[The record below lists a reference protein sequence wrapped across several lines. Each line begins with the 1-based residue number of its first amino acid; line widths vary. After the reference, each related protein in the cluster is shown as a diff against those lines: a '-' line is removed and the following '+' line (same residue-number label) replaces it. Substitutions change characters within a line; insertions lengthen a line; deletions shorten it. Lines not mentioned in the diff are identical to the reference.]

1 MHSAERGRRRSRRG
15 GGRWIRVGALVFVAF
30 TLVPVVPWAY
40 AELQLSMALEATNAA
55 LHASARPRA
64 IPDPEVD
71 GLYAEPWVGPRE
83 YAADA
88 YDAIQGWIW
97 SYAGMQQSGEPLR
110 ITRELEGDA
119 ARSAEVVRDDAI
131 LLSLLHAAARS
142 PNAGPKPGYYGVFVP
157 HEGRDRWQ
165 LSLRH
170 AARHY
175 AVTGRPGLRTA
186 CFETLLQVYRDT
198 FDHDDPVGPDLQFE
212 VVAHALAEALREH
225 PLPPDLALRLARFSL
240 VVDADWPRDEGRL
253 VAYVGQSLDMFV
265 AAQRAIEEA
274 RAQPGGLGADSSY
287 AHMEVPEDYD
297 DAPQWNPDS
306 SRLTCQLLDVAK
318 SISAA
323 HSMPWPE
330 AERRIRGLDFTE
342 EVEWLVDQES
352 LVETLAQRRR
362 ERAWLRVIVQ
372 LLHLHAGEP
381 PPSMQSPFGHPISIA
396 HGTGSDPL
404 RIDAGAGIALEVA
417 RSVVRAETPR

>member
-1 MHSAERGRRRSRRG
+1 MHLAKRASGRSCRG
-15 GGRWIRVGALVFVAF
+15 GGRWIRVGILVFVAF
-30 TLVPVVPWAY
+30 TLVPVAPWAY
-40 AELQLSMALEATNAA
+40 AELQWSMALEAANEA

-64 IPDPEVD
+64 IAEPEVD
-71 GLYAEPWVGPRE
+71 GLYAEPWIGPRR
-83 YAADA
+83 YATDA

-97 SYAGMQQSGEPLR
+97 TYTEARPSSEPVR

-175 AVTGRPGLRTA
+175 AVTGQQELRTA

-198 FDHDDPVGPDLQFE
+198 FDHDDPIGPDLQFE
-212 VVAHALAEALREH
+212 VVAHALAEALDEH
-225 PLPPDLALRLARFSL
+225 PLPPELALRLARFSL
-240 VVDADWPRDEGRL
+240 AVDADWPLAEGRL
-253 VAYVGQSLDMFV
+253 VAFVGQSLDWFV
-265 AAQRAIEEA
+265 EGQRAFEEA
-274 RAQPGGLGADSSY
+274 RAQPGGPY
-287 AHMEVPEDYD
+287 AGDPGPHPELPEDHDY
-297 DAPQWNPDS
+297 APQLNS
-306 SRLTCQLLDVAK
+306 ARVTNELLDL
-318 SISAA
+318 AA
-323 HSMPWPE
+323 NVSGTDSLPWPE
-330 AERRIRGLDFTE
+330 VERRIRGLTLTE
-342 EVEWLVDQES
+342 EVEWLVGQES

-381 PPSMQSPFGHPISIA
+381 PPMMQSPFGNPITIA
-396 HGTGSDPL
+396 RGTASTPV
-404 RIDAGAGIALEVA
+404 RIDAGDGIALEFA
-417 RSVVRAETPR
+417 RSVVRAGTPR